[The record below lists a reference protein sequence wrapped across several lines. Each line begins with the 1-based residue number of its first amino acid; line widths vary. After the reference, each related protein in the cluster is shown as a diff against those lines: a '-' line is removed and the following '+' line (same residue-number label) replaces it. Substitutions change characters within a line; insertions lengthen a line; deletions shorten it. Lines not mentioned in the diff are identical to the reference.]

1 MINDVPQANDLVL
14 VRGHIFFLIHAPATA
29 RETKWTFKD
38 HGVNTTLWVYNN
50 ASKQNYLL
58 LQGPQKKIFL
68 HNYDYDEVWVP
79 VRCVKNY

>member
-1 MINDVPQANDLVL
+1 M
-14 VRGHIFFLIHAPATA
+14 GH
-29 RETKWTFKD
+29 
-38 HGVNTTLWVYNN
+38 NN

>member
-1 MINDVPQANDLVL
+1 MISAWTVMSSGKFMIND
-14 VRGHIFFLIHAPATA
+14 IHAPATA
-29 RETKWTFKD
+29 RETKWTFQD

>member
-1 MINDVPQANDLVL
+1 MDIPGPWCQHNPM
-14 VRGHIFFLIHAPATA
+14 GH
-29 RETKWTFKD
+29 
-38 HGVNTTLWVYNN
+38 NN